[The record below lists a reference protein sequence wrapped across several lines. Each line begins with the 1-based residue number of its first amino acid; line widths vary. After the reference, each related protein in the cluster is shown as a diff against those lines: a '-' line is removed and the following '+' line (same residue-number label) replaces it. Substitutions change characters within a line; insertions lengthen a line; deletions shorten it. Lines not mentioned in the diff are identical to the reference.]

1 MTENIHAYLLSCIPP
16 RCVCTRTNKGLES
29 MYFSH
34 QENNL
39 SDDPILH
46 VRDAAIINL
55 KAIKTCVKEM
65 NIEIRHRENEWM
77 IYKPKKQEYNS
88 FQSS

>member
-1 MTENIHAYLLSCIPP
+1 MF
-16 RCVCTRTNKGLES
+16 
-29 MYFSH
+29 FSY

-55 KAIKTCVKEM
+55 EAIKTRVKETDLEM
-65 NIEIRHRENEWM
+65 RHSELEWL
-77 IYKPKKQEYNS
+77 IFKPKK
-88 FQSS
+88 

>member
-1 MTENIHAYLLSCIPP
+1 MTENIHAYLLRCIPP
-16 RCVCTRTNKGLES
+16 GCVCTRTNKGLES
-29 MYFSH
+29 MFFSY

-55 KAIKTCVKEM
+55 EAIKTRVKETDLEM
-65 NIEIRHRENEWM
+65 RHSELEWL
-77 IYKPKKQEYNS
+77 IFKPKK
-88 FQSS
+88 

>member
-1 MTENIHAYLLSCIPP
+1 MTENIQAYLLSSIPP
-16 RCVCTRTNKGLES
+16 GCVCTRTNKGLES

-34 QENNL
+34 QDNNL

-55 KAIKTCVKEM
+55 EAIKIRVKEM
-65 NIEIRHRENEWM
+65 DL
-77 IYKPKKQEYNS
+77 
-88 FQSS
+88 